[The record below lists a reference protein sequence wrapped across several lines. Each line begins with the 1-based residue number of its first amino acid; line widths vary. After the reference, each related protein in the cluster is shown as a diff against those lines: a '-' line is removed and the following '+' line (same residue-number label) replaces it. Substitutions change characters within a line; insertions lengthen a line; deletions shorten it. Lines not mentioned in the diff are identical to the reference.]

1 MKIVKEIFG
10 RIWAIWGLI
19 AFSATLLVIIVPILI
34 TFKIKEPL
42 GTEIFRNISKG
53 WMTVFLTLIGCRLKI
68 KGKEHFKKGETYIIV
83 CNHNSFMDVPVTTP
97 FIPGANKTIA
107 KKSMAKTHFFGW
119 IYARGSVLVDRDSD
133 ESRRQSFE
141 MMKQTLANGLH
152 MVIYPEGTRNRT
164 GQPLKTFYDGAFKL
178 ATTTNKNI
186 IPTLLFNTNKV
197 LPTHK
202 TFFLW
207 PKTLEMHF
215 LPVVITAGVPI
226 KDLKETV
233 YEQMWDYYVAHS
245 QQLSRS

>member
-1 MKIVKEIFG
+1 MSILKNVFG
-10 RIWAIWGLI
+10 RIWALWGLI
-19 AFSATLLVIIVPILI
+19 IFFSTLLIIVIPILI

-42 GTEIFRNISKG
+42 GTELFRNISKA
-53 WMTVFLTLIGCRLKI
+53 WMTVFLTMIGCRLVI
-68 KGKEHFKKGETYIIV
+68 KGKQHFKKGETYVVV

-107 KKSMAKTHFFGW
+107 KKSMAKIPLFGW
-119 IYARGSVLVDRDSD
+119 IYSRGAILVDRDSD

-141 MMKQTLANGLH
+141 MMKQTLAEGLH

-164 GQPLKTFYDGAFKL
+164 KEPLKAFYDGAFKL
-178 ATTTNKNI
+178 ATATNTNI

-202 TFFLW
+202 VFYLW

-215 LPVVITAGVPI
+215 LPVVETATLPI
-226 KDLKETV
+226 KEIKDKVFTI
-233 YEQMWDYYVAHS
+233 MWSYYKDH
-245 QQLSRS
+245 QTP